1 MKKSSIII
9 LNLIFLSSITF
20 AQNSEYSRGKVN
32 LGIKGGINY
41 SNNYDSDDKDFT
53 AENKVGFAGGVFF
66 AIPIGKFVGVQPEIL
81 YSQKGYKQS
90 GVFLGGN
97 YELTRT
103 TDYLDIPLLLSI
115 KPAKF
120 ITIQAGPQ
128 FSYLLKQKDVF
139 TNPLSTIE
147 QENEF
152 KNDKIRKNI
161 LGVIGGFDFN
171 LNKVVLG
178 LRAGLDIQNNN
189 GDGTSTNPRYRNAW
203 SQATL
208 GFRIL

>member
-103 TDYLDIPLLLSI
+103 TDYLDIPILLSI

>member
-1 MKKSSIII
+1 
-9 LNLIFLSSITF
+9 LSSITF

-161 LGVIGGFDFN
+161 LGVVGGFDFN

-208 GFRIL
+208 GLRIL